1 MLTMALAAI
10 TGVLNAQEK
19 YAVLITGPYS
29 VVGIP
34 PEEQWNNGEG
44 KGPDELYYEFWND
57 TFLMWEMLVTK
68 KGYSDENVFVLFA
81 EGIDFTVA
89 NPWIDGRYNAQI
101 SYPDYYPITD
111 YSAYIAN
118 VQAVFNG
125 LRTGL
130 NGFPLVTEN
139 DFLFV
144 WTFDHGQ
151 SSGGNSYLRLMDGLM
166 SDDAFA
172 ALVNPIPA
180 HKKVFLSH
188 PIDLIKSE
196 TLTGF
201 LID

>member
-1 MLTMALAAI
+1 MLMMAFAAI
-10 TGVLNAQEK
+10 TGVVSAQEK

-34 PEEQWNNGEG
+34 PEKQWNNGEG

-57 TFLMWEMLVTK
+57 TYLMWEMLVTK

-81 EGIDFTVA
+81 DGIDFPV
-89 NPWIDGRYNAQI
+89 NNSWVNRRYKPEAGVQV
-101 SYPDYYPITD
+101 TD

-125 LRTGL
+125 LRTGQ
-130 NGFPLVTEN
+130 NGFPQITEN

-144 WTFDHGQ
+144 WTFDHGND
-151 SSGGNSYLRLMDGLM
+151 SGGNSSLRLMDGTM

-180 HKKVFLSH
+180 HKKVFWMQQYEVAE
-188 PIDLIKSE
+188 SE
-196 TLTGF
+196 L
-201 LID
+201 

>member
-1 MLTMALAAI
+1 MLMMVLAAI

-44 KGPDELYYEFWND
+44 KGPDELFYEFWND
-57 TFLMWEMLVTK
+57 TFLMWEMLTK
-68 KGYSDENVFVLFA
+68 ENGGKGYSDENVFVLFA
-81 EGIDFTVA
+81 DGIDFPVSH
-89 NPWIDGRYNAQI
+89 PWVNSRYIPIQV
-101 SYPDYYPITD
+101 DHITD
-111 YSAYIAN
+111 YAATIAN

-144 WTFDHGQ
+144 WTFNHGNG
-151 SSGGNSYLRLMDGLM
+151 SGGNSSLLLMDDSM

-172 ALVNPIPA
+172 AVVNQIPA
-180 HKKVFLSH
+180 HKKVFWMQQYEFAE
-188 PIDLIKSE
+188 SE
-196 TLTGF
+196 L
-201 LID
+201 

>member
-1 MLTMALAAI
+1 MLTMALAAN
-10 TGVLNAQEK
+10 TGVVSAQEK
-19 YAVLITGPYS
+19 YAVLITGPYL
-29 VVGIP
+29 VEGIH

-57 TFLMWEMLVTK
+57 TYLMWEMLVTK
-68 KGYSDENVFVLFA
+68 LGYSDENVFVLFA
-81 EGIDFTVA
+81 DGIDFPVSHPCV
-89 NPWIDGRYNAQI
+89 NIRYSAEKY
-101 SYPDYYPITD
+101 SLDHITD

-144 WTFDHGQ
+144 WTFDHGNG
-151 SSGGNSYLRLMDGLM
+151 SGGNSSLLLMDGSM

-180 HKKVFLSH
+180 TKEVQSKHFNSTH
-188 PIDLIKSE
+188 
-196 TLTGF
+196 
-201 LID
+201 